1 MKLRKIEFTKFT
13 ALVVLILVGAAIYQY
28 TLPPQF
34 YGAVIDP
41 PKAMPNFTLS
51 SSSGLVSLGDFHGKV
66 TLLFFGFTNCLDVCP
81 ATLAKLSSALT
92 KLGDKSGE
100 VQVVFISV
108 DTKRDTPQIV
118 SAYAAKFCPDFVGLT
133 GSQAEIDA
141 VTKDYG
147 IYYKLGESDAN
158 GNYEVEHTAT
168 VMVLDRQGQLVM
180 TWSPDQQPDE
190 IASDLGV
197 LVKR

>member
-1 MKLRKIEFTKFT
+1 MNRRNIMFF
-13 ALVVLILVGAAIYQY
+13 ALVALILVGIAVYQY
-28 TLPPQF
+28 TLPPLLN
-34 YGAVIDP
+34 GAIIDP
-41 PKAMPNFTLS
+41 PKLMPSFTLS
-51 SSSGLVSLGDFHGKV
+51 SSSGLVTLGDFRGKV
-66 TLLFFGFTNCLDVCP
+66 TVLFFGFTNCMDVCP

-108 DTKRDTPQIV
+108 DYKRDTPQIV
-118 SAYAAKFCPDFVGLT
+118 SAYASKFRPDFVGLA
-133 GSQAEIDA
+133 GSQAEVDA

-147 IYYKLGESDAN
+147 IYYKLGEPDAS
-158 GNYEVEHTAT
+158 GAYEVEHTAT

-197 LVKR
+197 LIKK